1 MSQVIAIDYTA
12 ALEQGGG
19 IGRYT
24 RELVAALAALDDQT
38 EFRLFVA
45 GQQSRRLPEP
55 PGPNFSWATTRL
67 SPKWLAR
74 AWHRA
79 RMPLPIERWTGPI
92 ALLHAPDFTL
102 PPTQLLTRT
111 LLTVH
116 DLSFIRAPETADP
129 GLREYL
135 NDVVPR
141 SVRRANQILADS
153 ESTRQDLIALY
164 SVPPRK
170 ITVLYSGV
178 SDRFYPIADA
188 GALQSVRERYHIGGG
203 PYIFSVGTVQPR
215 KNYGRLVKALHRLG
229 RPDLKLVIAGGKG
242 WLEDPLYQQ
251 IEEMGMGKQVQF
263 LGFANDDDLPALY
276 SAAEVFAFPS
286 LYEGF
291 GLPPLEAMA
300 CGVPVVSSNTSSLPE
315 VVANAAL
322 TVNPTDVE
330 ALADALGRLLDD
342 HALRNTLINRG
353 QLRVQGFS
361 WTASARVL
369 KQIYRRLLD

>member
-12 ALEQGGG
+12 ALQQGGG

-45 GQQSRRLPEP
+45 GRRPRKLPDP
-55 PGPNFSWATTRL
+55 PGPNFTWATTRL
-67 SPKWLAR
+67 SPEWLAR

-102 PPTQLLTRT
+102 PPTQRLTRT

-135 NDVVPR
+135 NEVVPR
-141 SVRRANQILADS
+141 SIKRADHILADS
-153 ESTRQDLIALY
+153 ESTRQDLIELY
-164 SVPPRK
+164 RTPPGK
-170 ITVLYSGV
+170 ISVLYSGV
-178 SDRFYPIADA
+178 SDRFYPILDESAR
-188 GALQSVRERYHIGGG
+188 QSVRERYRIGGR

-215 KNYGRLVKALHRLG
+215 KNYGRLVEALHRLE
-229 RPDLKLVIAGGKG
+229 RPDLKLVIAGDKG
-242 WLEDPLYQQ
+242 WLNDPLYEQ
-251 IEEMGMGKQVQF
+251 IDSLGMSEQVQF
-263 LGFANDDDLPALY
+263 LGFTADDDLPALY

-300 CGVPVVSSNTSSLPE
+300 CGVPVVASNTSSLPE
-315 VVANAAL
+315 VVASAAL
-322 TVNPTDVE
+322 TVDPTDVE
-330 ALADALGRLLDD
+330 ALADALRRLLDD
-342 HALRNTLINRG
+342 HGLRNTLINRG

-361 WTASARVL
+361 WTASARIL
-369 KQIYRRLLD
+369 KQIYHMLLH